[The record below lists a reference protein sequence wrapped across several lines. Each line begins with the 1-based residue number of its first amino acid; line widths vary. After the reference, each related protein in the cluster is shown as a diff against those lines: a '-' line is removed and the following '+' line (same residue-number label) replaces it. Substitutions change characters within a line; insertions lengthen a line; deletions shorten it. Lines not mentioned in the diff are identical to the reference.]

1 MAQPPRHIVDYLRC
15 CIILPNPH
23 VSRSREISES
33 IKGSNHPAAG
43 TPNTEA
49 SGFCVLWYNLFTMEE
64 YKHYSK
70 IINRAADR
78 SFTDKRENL
87 PNISKSAYELIRPD
101 TNKVKR
107 LYALLSFIRKSL
119 PEKVWEKTGVSQ
131 AFRDLS
137 HFPLDLEKYQLKQRV
152 GSGFQCDCYL
162 FEPLDKDNNET
173 WVLKVFQNGE
183 DDLSKLESK
192 AKQVNQDYQV
202 MSTWY
207 KEMEGVIPK
216 QVAFIGEHFQL
227 PQNRPALYVLQ
238 KFLGNNI
245 KGIAENFNDK
255 EWDEFSTKNPQIKEQ
270 LKKFLLI
277 TKDNIDKND
286 QIPDLIGD
294 NNLVVADFDNS
305 PNLFFLDPDLI
316 RKIGDM
322 DPELR
327 SRYDKRLSILYKR
340 AGIN

>member
-1 MAQPPRHIVDYLRC
+1 MKEL
-15 CIILPNPH
+15 
-23 VSRSREISES
+23 
-33 IKGSNHPAAG
+33 G
-43 TPNTEA
+43 
-49 SGFCVLWYNLFTMEE
+49 
-64 YKHYSK
+64 HYSK
-70 IINRAADR
+70 IAIRAADR

-87 PNISKSAYELIRPD
+87 PNISNSVFELIRPN
-101 TNKVKR
+101 TNKIKR
-107 LYALLSFIRKSL
+107 LYALLSLLRKSL
-119 PEKVWEKTGVSQ
+119 PEKVWEKSGAPQ

-137 HFPLDLEKYQLKQRV
+137 HFPLDLEKYQLKERV

-183 DDLSKLESK
+183 DDLSKLENK
-192 AKQVNQDYQV
+192 AKQVNEDYETLA
-202 MSTWY
+202 SWY

-227 PQNRPALYVLQ
+227 PQNRPALFVLQ

-245 KGIAENFNDK
+245 KGIAENFNDR
-255 EWDEFSTKNPQIKEQ
+255 EWDELCKNNPGIKEQ
-270 LKKFLLI
+270 LKQFLLI
-277 TKDNIDKND
+277 TKNNIEKND
-286 QIPDLIGD
+286 LVPDLIGD

-316 RKIGDM
+316 RKLSDM

-327 SRYDKRLSILYKR
+327 ARYDKRLSILYKR
-340 AGIN
+340 ADIN